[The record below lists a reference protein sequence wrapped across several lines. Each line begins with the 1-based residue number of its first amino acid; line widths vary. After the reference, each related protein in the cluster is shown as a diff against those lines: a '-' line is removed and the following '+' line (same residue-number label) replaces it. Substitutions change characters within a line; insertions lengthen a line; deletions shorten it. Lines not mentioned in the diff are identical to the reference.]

1 MMNKSTTTATVN
13 SEAMLI
19 NLTPHE
25 ITIVDPVTHGILRRI
40 PSSGIARVS
49 SASEVQGM
57 IGLVPITTK
66 TFGTVEGLPDATDG
80 IYFIVS
86 SIVAQAC
93 PERKDLFIPDATI
106 RDEKGAV
113 IGCAALSL
121 GNA

>member
-1 MMNKSTTTATVN
+1 MMNKATANVTIN
-13 SEAMLI
+13 SAAMLI

-25 ITIVDPVTHGILRRI
+25 ITIVDPVTHGILQRI
-40 PSSGIARVS
+40 PSSGIARVT

-66 TFGTVEGLPDATDG
+66 TFGDVEGLPEPTDG
-80 IYFIVS
+80 IYYIVS
-86 SIVAQAC
+86 SIVAQAV
-93 PERKDLFIPDATI
+93 PERKDLLIPDATV